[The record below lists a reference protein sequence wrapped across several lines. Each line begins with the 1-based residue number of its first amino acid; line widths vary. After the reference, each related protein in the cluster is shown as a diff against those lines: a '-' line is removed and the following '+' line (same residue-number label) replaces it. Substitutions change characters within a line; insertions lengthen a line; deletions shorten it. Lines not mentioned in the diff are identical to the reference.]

1 MTSDPYTS
9 RAAAG
14 APSTGL
20 VLAKVPPEVLAK
32 VGETFA
38 AAAFDLQRQI
48 GGLGAVARA
57 ERGAIL
63 RGMRDELARLEH
75 FGIQVQQVARVLSG
89 EGQAMVESFDI
100 AAAARQTLTEWA
112 AAAQRRGVRLEG
124 PTEPMF
130 VQAVPAVI
138 EQLLDLALD
147 YALRIGIRIEVG
159 AALQGEPA
167 QPMLTLHIDCA
178 EAHGGGND
186 FDDLHWQLFALL
198 ARACSLSAQRLAAG
212 RAVMLMLG
220 FATRDAATPVAV
232 RPAKLLERTV
242 MSDGRHALLLE
253 PRDPTRLQAHR
264 LLQAAGLRVDSAGLG
279 VGQIVRQVG
288 ADDDQRFVA
297 APEPFEHLRDRLRRR
312 VADGQRQQRKIAE
325 HRLQEGQLHF
335 ERVLLGVRGFA
346 DDDLRQVGNRRHREL
361 IDRDYP

>member
-48 GGLGAVARA
+48 GGLGAVARE

-75 FGIQVQQVARVLSG
+75 FGVQVQQVARVLSG
-89 EGQAMVESFDI
+89 EGQATVESFDI

-242 MSDGRHALLLE
+242 MPDGRHALLLE

-264 LLQAAGLRVDSAGLG
+264 LLQAAGLRVDSA
-279 VGQIVRQVG
+279 
-288 ADDDQRFVA
+288 AT
-297 APEPFEHLRDRLRRR
+297 FEQAHATLRDRRPDTFVTGVPVAEPECAALIDALREVQPRLR
-312 VADGQRQQRKIAE
+312 VIE
-325 HRLQEGQLHF
+325 L
-335 ERVLLGVRGFA
+335 V
-346 DDDLRQVGNRRHREL
+346 DDDSAFALSVPGSDQPGRVGRRDLARTLVSAVSQEL
-361 IDRDYP
+361 DAALQA